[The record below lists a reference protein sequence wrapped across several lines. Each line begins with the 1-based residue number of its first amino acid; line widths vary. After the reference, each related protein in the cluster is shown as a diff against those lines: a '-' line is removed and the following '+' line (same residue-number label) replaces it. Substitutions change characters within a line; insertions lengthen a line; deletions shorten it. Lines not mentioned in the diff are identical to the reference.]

1 MASDSETAAGQ
12 GTSGGG
18 NPTYETDFKPMP
30 RRQVVFTMGGLMLAL
45 FLAALDQTVV
55 STAMPRIIA
64 DLGGFDRFTWVTT
77 SYLVASTTAVPIVG
91 RLSDLYGR
99 KAFFIG
105 GIIVFLVGSVL
116 AGASQTMN
124 QLIFFR
130 AIQGIGGGSM
140 MALSFASV
148 GDLFPPAERGKYQ
161 GIVAGVFGL
170 SSVIGPTLGGFITDN
185 LSWNWV
191 FYINVPLGLAVIVL
205 FIRFFP
211 HIRPDRLA
219 RRLDYA
225 GMALLVLIVVPL
237 LVGLSLGGVEFEW
250 LSLQVVGILLF
261 AILMIVAFIAVE
273 QRADEPI
280 MPLSIYSNRVVS
292 ISLLA
297 VFITGFGM
305 FGAIIFVPLFF
316 QGVLGAS
323 ATSSGSF
330 LTPMM
335 LSMVVAATLAG
346 QTLSR
351 FGGHYRIQGLIGIA
365 IMCGGMVLM
374 SRMTAETSFA
384 QAVASIVVM
393 GLGLGITF
401 PSFTISVQNA
411 VPHNLL
417 GVVTSATQF
426 YRSVGGALGLAVLGS
441 YMASR
446 FAAGLSD
453 SLPAEVRRALPEEQ
467 LSEMSNNPQ
476 VLVNPEALAGLK
488 TSLADG
494 GEQGA
499 EVLSI
504 LLTTLRESLAGAIS
518 DVFVLGAITL
528 AVGFVATIFLKE
540 VPLRTRGPERE
551 RSES

>member
-30 RRQVVFTMGGLMLAL
+30 KRQVVFTMGGLMLAL

-273 QRADEPI
+273 RRADEPI

-292 ISLLA
+292 VSLIA
-297 VFITGFGM
+297 VFVTGFGM

-374 SRMTAETSFA
+374 SRMTADTSYV
-384 QAVASIVVM
+384 QAVGSIVVM

-426 YRSVGGALGLAVLGS
+426 YRSVGGALGLAILGS

-504 LLTTLRESLAGAIS
+504 LLMTLRESLAGAIS

-540 VPLRTRGPERE
+540 VPLRTRGAERG
-551 RSES
+551 RSET

>member
-12 GTSGGG
+12 GASGGG

-273 QRADEPI
+273 RRAAEPI

-384 QAVASIVVM
+384 QAVGSIVVM

-467 LSEMSNNPQ
+467 LNEMSNNPQ

-494 GEQGA
+494 GEQGE

-504 LLTTLRESLAGAIS
+504 LLMTLRESLAGAIS
-518 DVFVLGAITL
+518 DVFVLGAVTL

-540 VPLRTRGPERE
+540 VPLRTRGPERG